1 MSRPL
6 VCVALALLPM
16 AFSLAGVA
24 IDEHQHLGY
33 STWLSAC
40 RAAGPSLAS
49 VARFTLELLPSAVIG
64 MLAGGLVL
72 LLIAV
77 GKRRDRCATRAAWA
91 AHSSCAMATVV
102 GLLLCALALPVPLML
117 ATEALLTAAAAVW
130 LLRRSRTRP
139 TVASVKPPTGSL
151 TSAQ

>member
-16 AFSLAGVA
+16 ALSLAGVA
-24 IDEHQHLGY
+24 IDERSHQGY

-40 RAAGPSLAS
+40 RAAGASLPS

-77 GKRRDRCATRAAWA
+77 VNRRDSCATRAAWA

-102 GLLLCALALPVPLML
+102 GLLLCALALPAPLML
-117 ATEALLTAAAAVW
+117 ATEALLTAGAAAW
-130 LLRRSRTRP
+130 LFRRNQTRP
-139 TVASVKPPTGSL
+139 TGASVKPPTEAL